1 MTIEFDPCH
10 HPDVSDPYPFY
21 RQLRDEAPIHRST
34 STGALCIARYE
45 DVAAVLKDSD
55 TFSSSA
61 MRTFLMNGG
70 RSERPPLSLPALRFF
85 FGLILRAR
93 VNPYR
98 MQNGRNLISED
109 GPPHAEMRNIVN
121 RGFTPSQVARLEVQA
136 RELVAVSMQILD
148 AGGPF
153 DLVRDLAIP
162 LPVSLICEILGIEV
176 GKREDFKRWSDAIVD
191 VSTGPGRDAP
201 FEARVFKTFL
211 ELVTYFSRIAR
222 QRAKHPGDD
231 LISTI
236 VHGNAGEESLSTL
249 DVVNFV
255 TLLMVAGNET
265 TTNLIGNATLALLQH
280 PEARKAV
287 EDDLSLV
294 PEAIE
299 EALRYDA
306 PIQLLFREATCDTEI
321 NGTRIA
327 KGEIVVPLLGSANR
341 DERQFDDPDVFRLG
355 RSRSGHLGFGFGA
368 HFCLGA
374 SLARL
379 EARAALEGLVPRL
392 SALEIEGPVP
402 RIHSFLIRGP
412 RQLKLRRMASAA

>member
-1 MTIEFDPCH
+1 M
-10 HPDVSDPYPFY
+10 
-21 RQLRDEAPIHRST
+21 
-34 STGALCIARYE
+34 
-45 DVAAVLKDSD
+45 
-55 TFSSSA
+55 
-61 MRTFLMNGG
+61 
-70 RSERPPLSLPALRFF
+70 
-85 FGLILRAR
+85 
-93 VNPYR
+93 
-98 MQNGRNLISED
+98 
-109 GPPHAEMRNIVN
+109 
-121 RGFTPSQVARLEVQA
+121 
-136 RELVAVSMQILD
+136 
-148 AGGPF
+148 
-153 DLVRDLAIP
+153 
-162 LPVSLICEILGIEV
+162 
-176 GKREDFKRWSDAIVD
+176 
-191 VSTGPGRDAP
+191 
-201 FEARVFKTFL
+201 
-211 ELVTYFSRIAR
+211 
-222 QRAKHPGDD
+222 
-231 LISTI
+231 
-236 VHGNAGEESLSTL
+236 
-249 DVVNFV
+249 
-255 TLLMVAGNET
+255 
-265 TTNLIGNATLALLQH
+265 QH